1 MAARLRTDLHED
13 VTLEE
18 GSPSEFTVLV
28 NGATVIKRGL
38 WALLGMVPP
47 YGRILAAVRTAL
59 AHGAQSAS

>member
-1 MAARLRTDLHED
+1 M
-13 VTLEE
+13 TLEE

>member
-1 MAARLRTDLHED
+1 MAAKLRKDLLEE

-28 NGATVIKRGL
+28 NGAPVMTRGL

-47 YGRILAAVRTAL
+47 YGRVLAAVRAAL
-59 AHGAQSAS
+59 ARGTGA